1 MQEKLN
7 INEIIKVEQLPKV
20 FEQLELIGA
29 YVDEQ
34 VKDVDQLKC
43 TEENKQEVKNR
54 RTEINN
60 MLTLIDTKRKE
71 IKKKI
76 NEPYDLFNKKY
87 EETVKIKLE
96 NASKL
101 LTDKINKIED
111 EQKLVKRNAVEKYFN
126 IANF

>member
-43 TEENKQEVKNR
+43 TEENKQEVKKSPNR
-54 RTEINN
+54 N
-60 MLTLIDTKRKE
+60 
-71 IKKKI
+71 
-76 NEPYDLFNKKY
+76 
-87 EETVKIKLE
+87 
-96 NASKL
+96 
-101 LTDKINKIED
+101 
-111 EQKLVKRNAVEKYFN
+111 
-126 IANF
+126 